1 MKNKLPK
8 IYRLLKNQKINLKQL
23 KQNSMAIY
31 DNDYQALRQKEV
43 EERLQKE
50 KLEKQLI
57 YKKMTKLIGG
67 SILGLILMVF
77 LFQSCER
84 IDAGHVGVKVNQ
96 YGDNKGVD
104 DVVAVTGIVFYNP
117 ITTKVYEFPTFIQH
131 KEYKGENSFIVNSK
145 DGSEFNVSP
154 IMNYSVQRDK
164 VPAIFSKYRR
174 PLEDIEE
181 GFLKTAVYD
190 AFRLATNKYTA
201 DELISNRAV
210 FEIEVRRLL
219 DGQLLKEG
227 FVINQFTSNLIY
239 PETFKR
245 SIEAKNNAVQAALR
259 AENEVKTAEAQ
270 AKIKVATAEGNAQA
284 MLTSAKAEAESN
296 RMKQVTLT
304 PLLLQ
309 LEYINKWDG
318 KLPVYGTVPQMFK
331 NIN

>member
-1 MKNKLPK
+1 MASFSRYD
-8 IYRLLKNQKINLKQL
+8 YRFNEYGNRRTDEELNQ
-23 KQNSMAIY
+23 
-31 DNDYQALRQKEV
+31 
-43 EERLQKE
+43 
-50 KLEKQLI
+50 LEKEFIENEKQKQKVMVKSVL
-57 YKKMTKLIGG
+57 GG
-67 SILGLILMVF
+67 VLTILLTIF
-77 LFQSCER
+77 LVSSCER

-104 DVVAVTGIVFYNP
+104 DVVAVTGMVFYNP
-117 ITTKVYEFPTFIQH
+117 ITTKVYEFPTYIQH
-131 KEYKGENSFIVNSK
+131 KEYKKTEEGDDSFVVNSK
-145 DGSEFNVSP
+145 DGSEFQVSP

-174 PLEDIEE
+174 PLQDIEE

-318 KLPVYGTVPQMFK
+318 KLPVYGAVPQMFK
-331 NIN
+331 NIQ

>member
-1 MKNKLPK
+1 MAAWDMNDAWAQRQAEIEKE
-8 IYRLLKNQKINLKQL
+8 REQL
-23 KQNSMAIY
+23 K
-31 DNDYQALRQKEV
+31 
-43 EERLQKE
+43 
-50 KLEKQLI
+50 LEQQLKFKQ
-57 YKKMTKLIGG
+57 MTKLIGG
-67 SILGLILMVF
+67 SILGLILTVF

-96 YGDNKGVD
+96 YGDDKGVD
-104 DVVAVTGIVFYNP
+104 DVVAVTGMVFFNP
-117 ITTKVYEFPTFIQH
+117 ITTTIYEFPTFIQH
-131 KEYKGENSFIVNSK
+131 KEYKGENSFVVNSK
-145 DGSEFNVSP
+145 DGSEFSVSP

-219 DGQLLKEG
+219 DNALLKEG
-227 FVINQFTSNLIY
+227 FTINQFTSNLIY
-239 PETFKR
+239 PETFKK

-270 AKIKVATAEGNAQA
+270 AKIKIATAEGNARA
-284 MLTSAKAEAESN
+284 MLTSAKAEAEANSL
-296 RMKQVTLT
+296 KQKTIT
-304 PLLLQ
+304 PMLLQ

>member
-1 MKNKLPK
+1 MAEFNRSN
-8 IYRLLKNQKINLKQL
+8 YR
-23 KQNSMAIY
+23 Y
-31 DNDYQALRQKEV
+31 DGMLNRRS
-43 EERLQKE
+43 EEELDQMEQEFNEKE
-50 KLEKQLI
+50 KQKAMSWV
-57 YKKMTKLIGG
+57 KRT
-67 SILGLILMVF
+67 LGTLLVIVVF
-77 LFQSCER
+77 AFFISSCER

-104 DVVAVTGIVFYNP
+104 DIVAVTGVVFYNP
-117 ITTKVYEFPTFIQH
+117 ITTRIYEFPTFIQH

-145 DGSEFNVSP
+145 DGSEFSVSP

-164 VPAIFSKYRR
+164 VPSIFAKYRR

-210 FEIEVRRLL
+210 FEVEVRRLL

-227 FVINQFTSNLIY
+227 FTINQFTSNLIY

-296 RMKQVTLT
+296 RMKQQTLT

-331 NIN
+331 NIQ

>member
-1 MKNKLPK
+1 MAYDN
-8 IYRLLKNQKINLKQL
+8 INDVWAQRQAEIEREREQL
-23 KQNSMAIY
+23 K
-31 DNDYQALRQKEV
+31 
-43 EERLQKE
+43 
-50 KLEKQLI
+50 LEQQLKI
-57 YKKMTKLIGG
+57 KKMIKTIGASVLG
-67 SILGLILMVF
+67 FILLVV
-77 LFQSCER
+77 LFNSCER

-104 DVVAVTGIVFYNP
+104 DVVAVTGMVFYNP

-131 KEYKGENSFIVNSK
+131 KEYKDGNSFVVNSK
-145 DGSEFNVSP
+145 DGSEFSVSP
-154 IMNYSVQRDK
+154 IMNYSVQREK
-164 VPAIFSKYRR
+164 VPAIFAKYRR

-210 FEIEVRRLL
+210 FEVEVRRLL
-219 DGQLLKEG
+219 DNSLLKEG
-227 FVINQFTSNLIY
+227 FVINQFTSNLVY
-239 PETFKR
+239 PETFKK

-296 RMKQVTLT
+296 RMKQQTLT

-331 NIN
+331 NIQ

>member
-1 MKNKLPK
+1 MAFETFEERYARQRQERDEQIQQQKLE
-8 IYRLLKNQKINLKQL
+8 QQL
-23 KQNSMAIY
+23 KF
-31 DNDYQALRQKEV
+31 
-43 EERLQKE
+43 
-50 KLEKQLI
+50 
-57 YKKMTKLIGG
+57 KKMFKTIGA
-67 SILGLILMVF
+67 SILGFILLVV
-77 LFQSCER
+77 LFNSCER
-84 IDAGHVGVKVNQ
+84 VDAGHVGVKVNM

-104 DVVAVTGIVFYNP
+104 DVVAVTGMVFYNP
-117 ITTKVYEFPTFIQH
+117 ITTKIYEFPTFIQH

-154 IMNYSVQRDK
+154 IMNYSVQREK

-227 FVINQFTSNLIY
+227 FTINQFTSNLIY

-296 RMKQVTLT
+296 RMKQQTLT

-331 NIN
+331 NIQ

>member
-1 MKNKLPK
+1 MESFEER
-8 IYRLLKNQKINLKQL
+8 YARQMREREEQEQQKQL
-23 KQNSMAIY
+23 EQ
-31 DNDYQALRQKEV
+31 
-43 EERLQKE
+43 
-50 KLEKQLI
+50 QLKF
-57 YKKMTKLIGG
+57 KKMFKTIGASVIG
-67 SILGLILMVF
+67 FILLVV
-77 LFQSCER
+77 LFNSCER

-104 DVVAVTGIVFYNP
+104 DVTAVTGMVFYNP
-117 ITTKVYEFPTFIQH
+117 ITTRIYEFPTFIQH

-154 IMNYSVQRDK
+154 IMNYSVQREK
-164 VPAIFSKYRR
+164 VPSIFAKYRR

-210 FEIEVRRLL
+210 FEVEVRRLL

-227 FVINQFTSNLIY
+227 FIINQFTSNLIY

-296 RMKQVTLT
+296 RMKQQTLT

-331 NIN
+331 NIQ

>member
-1 MKNKLPK
+1 ME
-8 IYRLLKNQKINLKQL
+8 
-23 KQNSMAIY
+23 SF
-31 DNDYQALRQKEV
+31 
-43 EERLQKE
+43 EERYARQMREREEQEQQKQ
-50 KLEKQLI
+50 LEKQLKF
-57 YKKMTKLIGG
+57 KKMFKTIGVSVVG
-67 SILGLILMVF
+67 FFLLVILF
-77 LFQSCER
+77 NSCER
-84 IDAGHVGVKVNQ
+84 VDAGHVGVKVNM

-104 DVVAVTGIVFYNP
+104 DVVAVTGMVFYNP
-117 ITTKVYEFPTFIQH
+117 ITTKIYEFPTFIQH
-131 KEYKGENSFIVNSK
+131 KEYKGENSFIVNSR
-145 DGSEFNVSP
+145 DGSEFSVSP

-210 FEIEVRRLL
+210 FEVEVRRLL

-227 FVINQFTSNLIY
+227 FIINQFTSNLIY
-239 PETFKR
+239 PETFKK

-284 MLTSAKAEAESN
+284 LLTSAKAEAEAN
-296 RMKQVTLT
+296 RMKQQTLT
-304 PLLLQ
+304 PLLIQ
-309 LEYINKWDG
+309 LEYVNKWDG
-318 KLPVYGTVPQMFK
+318 KLPVYGTVPQLFK
-331 NIN
+331 NIQ

>member
-1 MKNKLPK
+1 
-8 IYRLLKNQKINLKQL
+8 
-23 KQNSMAIY
+23 MAFY
-31 DNDYQALRQKEV
+31 ESDYQALRQKER
-43 EERLQKE
+43 EEQK
-50 KLEKQLI
+50 LKQQLKI
-57 YKKMTKLIGG
+57 KKMIKTIGA
-67 SILGLILMVF
+67 SIIGFILLVV
-77 LFQSCER
+77 LFNSCER
-84 IDAGHVGVKVNQ
+84 VDAGHVGVKVNL

-104 DVVAVTGIVFYNP
+104 DVVAVTGMVFYNP
-117 ITTKVYEFPTFIQH
+117 ITTKIYEFPTYIQH
-131 KEYKGENSFIVNSK
+131 KEYRKTEDGDNSFIVNSK
-145 DGSEFNVSP
+145 DGSEFSVSP

-164 VPAIFSKYRR
+164 VPSIFAKYRR
-174 PLEDIEE
+174 PLADIEE

-201 DELISNRAV
+201 DELISNRAI

-219 DGQLLKEG
+219 DAQLLKEG
-227 FVINQFTSNLIY
+227 FTINQFTSNLIY
-239 PETFKR
+239 PETFKK

-284 MLTSAKAEAESN
+284 MLTSAKAEAEAN
-296 RMKQVTLT
+296 RMKQQTLT

-331 NIN
+331 NIQ

>member
-1 MKNKLPK
+1 MKAFNRYDNRFDSYGNRRTDEQLNKLESEF
-8 IYRLLKNQKINLKQL
+8 NQQQEQKRKQIMR
-23 KQNSMAIY
+23 NI
-31 DNDYQALRQKEV
+31 
-43 EERLQKE
+43 
-50 KLEKQLI
+50 
-57 YKKMTKLIGG
+57 LIGV
-67 SILGLILMVF
+67 GLFFTVTL
-77 LFQSCER
+77 LFFSCER

-104 DVVAVTGIVFYNP
+104 DVVAVTGMVFYNP
-117 ITTKVYEFPTFIQH
+117 FTTAIYEFPTFIQH

-145 DGSEFNVSP
+145 DGSEFSVSP

-164 VPAIFSKYRR
+164 VPTIFSKYRR

-201 DELISNRAV
+201 DELISNRAI
-210 FEIEVRRLL
+210 FEVEVRRLL

-239 PETFKR
+239 PETFKK

-318 KLPVYGTVPQMFK
+318 KLPVYGEVPQMFK
-331 NIN
+331 NIK

>member
-1 MKNKLPK
+1 MASFSRYDYRYNSDENRYRTDEEINQIELEFNEKQKNK
-8 IYRLLKNQKINLKQL
+8 
-23 KQNSMAIY
+23 
-31 DNDYQALRQKEV
+31 
-43 EERLQKE
+43 
-50 KLEKQLI
+50 
-57 YKKMTKLIGG
+57 TKVMIK
-67 SILGLILMVF
+67 SILGGVIAIVVVVF
-77 LFQSCER
+77 LMASCER

-104 DVVAVTGIVFYNP
+104 DIVAVTGVVFYNP
-117 ITTKVYEFPTFIQH
+117 ITTRIYEFPTFIQH
-131 KEYKGENSFIVNSK
+131 KEYKGDNSFIVNSK
-145 DGSEFNVSP
+145 DGSEFSVSP

-164 VPAIFSKYRR
+164 VPSIFAKYRR

-210 FEIEVRRLL
+210 FEVEVRRLL

-227 FVINQFTSNLIY
+227 FTINQFTSNLIY

-296 RMKQVTLT
+296 RMKQQTLT

-309 LEYINKWDG
+309 LEYINKWNG
-318 KLPVYGTVPQMFK
+318 ELPVYGTVPQLFK
-331 NIN
+331 DISK